1 MTVSA
6 ALSGFRV
13 TPLVR
18 LYTVCQA
25 LLGKVEIANSGTLV
39 EQSGLLLRGKEL
51 FRYAQAQ
58 GRLLIPDKLGLH
70 PLA

>member
-39 EQSGLLLRGKEL
+39 EQSGLRCNEFINQAIMQSKPRL
-51 FRYAQAQ
+51 FMTWMVSVSV
-58 GRLLIPDKLGLH
+58 P
-70 PLA
+70 